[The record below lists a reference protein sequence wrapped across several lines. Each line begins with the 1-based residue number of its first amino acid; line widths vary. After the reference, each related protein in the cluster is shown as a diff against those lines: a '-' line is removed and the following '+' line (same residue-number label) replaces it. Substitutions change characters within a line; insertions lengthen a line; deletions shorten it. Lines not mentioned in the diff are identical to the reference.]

1 MAYHT
6 ATLRVT
12 FIFAAAMSLFVLVII
27 SLRTKGFDISPR
39 SFPMLRAR
47 VLMDIDGSTPGRV
60 CSNMKC
66 LQDGSAEKAIV
77 TMTKT
82 ADGTHPY
89 SRLKNLLASI
99 QHFYTSNYTV
109 IIFTDMDFNATL
121 QADVRECTD
130 LNIVFVKIDLF
141 KYMSNVTIEQ
151 AKLWEA
157 GKDGGIKG
165 RPIGYRLMCRF
176 WSKDIF
182 RHPVIRNLKY
192 IMRLDDDSYF
202 PFKMEEDPFDVMEKE
217 NLEYGYRAWFGDA
230 SLMHNLWPLSKAFLN
245 KNPTHVDMNAY
256 GIINGGKYGGKAI
269 YNNFFIAKPELWR
282 QPLLKSYLQHLV
294 DNHGFLKYKIGD
306 ANVHAFIVTLAVN
319 RTKSKHFKF
328 AYNHN
333 CHIHSKGSDGFAY
346 MGDYSKWQNMLK
358 CRHITVA
365 NLNNTFT
372 TVGIPLKRRTSSM
385 DFVHR

>member
-1 MAYHT
+1 MET
-6 ATLRVT
+6 GGVT
-12 FIFAAAMSLFVLVII
+12 SGPG
-27 SLRTKGFDISPR
+27 SRGCSDI
-39 SFPMLRAR
+39 
-47 VLMDIDGSTPGRV
+47 
-60 CSNMKC
+60 KC
-66 LQDGSAEKAIV
+66 LQDGTAEKAIV

-89 SRLKNLLASI
+89 SRVENLLASI
-99 QHFYTSNYTV
+99 QHFYTTKYTI

-121 QADVRECTD
+121 QAAVRKCTD

-141 KYMSNVTIEQ
+141 KYMSNVTVEL

-165 RPIGYRLMCRF
+165 LPNMGYRLMCRF

-182 RHPVIRNLKY
+182 RHPAIRNLKY

-202 PFKMEEDPFDVMEKE
+202 PSKMEEDPFDVMEKE
-217 NLEYGYRAWFGDA
+217 NLDYGYRAWFDDA
-230 SLMHNLWPLSKAFLN
+230 TLMHNLWPLSEAFLH
-245 KNPTHVDMNAY
+245 KNPTHVDMNSY
-256 GIINGGKYGGKAI
+256 GVINGGKYGGKAI
-269 YNNFFIAKPELWR
+269 YNNFFVAKPEIWR
-282 QPLLKSYLQHLV
+282 RPLLKSYLQHLV

-333 CHIHSKGSDGFAY
+333 CHIYSKGSDSYAY
-346 MGDYSKWQNMLK
+346 MGDYFKWQNMLK

-372 TVGIPLKRRTSSM
+372 TIPLKKAN
-385 DFVHR
+385 